1 MDAGLRVCF
10 SGGHKNVPGGPP
22 ATGAEPTKAPAAV
35 GGNPC
40 HAGTKARLPADDCMW
55 QAHSEETWDL
65 SDGHF
70 WPEDSLMALLTL
82 CPGCFH
88 PTPQG
93 QTWVVVSQLPHF
105 PSSLPTFPHTGISPN
120 KILVCLKY
128 SHGLQKNTKQSLSYS
143 P

>member
-1 MDAGLRVCF
+1 MDVGLWVCF

-88 PTPQG
+88 PHPSGPDLGCGLSAPPLPQLSPYFPSHG
-93 QTWVVVSQLPHF
+93 HF
-105 PSSLPTFPHTGISPN
+105 P
-120 KILVCLKY
+120 
-128 SHGLQKNTKQSLSYS
+128 
-143 P
+143 